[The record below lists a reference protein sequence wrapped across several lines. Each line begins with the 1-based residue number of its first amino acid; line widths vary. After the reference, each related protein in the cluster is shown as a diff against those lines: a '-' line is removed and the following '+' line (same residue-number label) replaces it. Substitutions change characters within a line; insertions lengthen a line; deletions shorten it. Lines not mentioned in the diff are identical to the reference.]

1 MLLSPGDRDFSE
13 LDSQMTDTTADA
25 MGPDAAA
32 ETAGSL
38 LDQIMAKTNIAP
50 EDEGYD
56 TARQGVEAFIAEIL
70 KSDDAG
76 EPVNKA
82 RVDRMITALDQKIS
96 SQMDAILHHEDFKE
110 LESTWRGL
118 KLLVDRTDFRENV
131 RIELLSVRKGEL
143 LEDFE
148 LSSEVPQSGLYKH
161 VYSAGYGQFG
171 GQPVGAIVGLYEF
184 SPASPDMKLLQY
196 CASVGAMA
204 HAPFLSSVGPS
215 MFGVD
220 SYTQLPELKEL
231 SAIFEGPQYAKWRS
245 LRESEDSRYVGLTAP
260 RFLLRHPYD
269 PVENPV
275 KSFQYRETVTDDHE
289 NYLWGNTALLM
300 AERIHDSFAQF
311 RWCPNIIG
319 PQSGGAVEDLPVHVF
334 ESMGAL
340 ENKIPTEVLITD
352 RREFELAEEGFIAL
366 TMRKD
371 SDNAAF
377 FSANSIQKPKRFANT
392 EEGKEAETNYKL
404 GTQLPYMFIINRLAH
419 YIKVLQREQ
428 IGSWK
433 ERADLERELN
443 AWIMQYVA
451 DQENPPSEVRSR
463 RPLRAARIDVSDVA
477 GDPGWYRVS
486 MSVRPHF
493 KYMGA
498 SFELSLVG
506 RLDKE

>member
-1 MLLSPGDRDFSE
+1 MSDYAAKIPGPE
-13 LDSQMTDTTADA
+13 
-25 MGPDAAA
+25 AAA
-32 ETAGSL
+32 KEAGSL

-56 TARQGVEAFIAEIL
+56 TARKGVEVFIAEIL
-70 KSDDAG
+70 KGEGSSD
-76 EPVNKA
+76 PINKA
-82 RVDRMITALDQKIS
+82 RVDRMITALDRKIS
-96 SQMDAILHHEDFKE
+96 AQMDEILHHEDFQV
-110 LESTWRGL
+110 LEATWRGL

-131 RIELLSVRKGEL
+131 RIELVSVRKDEL

-148 LSSEVPQSGLYKH
+148 LSSEVSQSGLYKH
-161 VYSAGYGQFG
+161 VYAAGYGQFG
-171 GQPVGAIVGLYEF
+171 GQPVGAIVGLFEF
-184 SPASPDMKLLQY
+184 SHAAPDVKLLQY
-196 CASVGAMA
+196 CAAVGAMA
-204 HAPFLSSVGPS
+204 HAPFLSSAAPS
-215 MFGVD
+215 MFGI
-220 SYTQLPELKEL
+220 SSLTQLPEIKEL
-231 SAIFEGPQYAKWRS
+231 SAVFEGPQYAKWRA
-245 LRESEDSRYVGLTAP
+245 LRESEDSRYVGLTTP

-269 PVENPV
+269 PIENSV
-275 KSFQYRETVTDDHE
+275 RTFQYREKVSDSHE

-300 AERIHDSFAQF
+300 AERIHDSFAKF

-334 ESMGAL
+334 ESLGAL

-371 SDNAAF
+371 SDNAVF

-392 EEGKEAETNYKL
+392 EEGKVAETNYKL

-433 ERADLERELN
+433 ERGDLERELN
-443 AWIMQYVA
+443 GWIMQYVA
-451 DQENPPSEVRSR
+451 DQENPPADVRSR
-463 RPLRAARIDVSDVA
+463 RPLRAAKIDVSDVA
-477 GDPGWYRVS
+477 GDPGWYLVS
-486 MSVRPHF
+486 MAVRPHF

-498 SFELSLVG
+498 NFELSLVG